1 MSFIQQQLFTG
12 KSTYYCRAHILQKF
26 TKNGTL
32 LFHILL
38 LQGLPEVLQGD
49 LRAIGPQVGF
59 KAFLSY
65 LHTLI
70 HQVEQLVILWRID
83 KGSLGRK
90 GNSTTV
96 DIMLTQNYTKN
107 EQVFIEMSYPL

>member
-1 MSFIQQQLFTG
+1 MHKIHSTLEQLFTG
-12 KSTYYCRAHILQKF
+12 KSTYYCRAHILQKC

-32 LFHILL
+32 VFHVLL

-70 HQVEQLVILWRID
+70 HQVEHLVILWRID

-107 EQVFIEMSYPL
+107 KRFL